1 MEQPRAEKCTDRRRA
16 YYWEQV
22 RQYCGR
28 YRDYHWPSME
38 LILNLVYTH
47 DVLTH
52 SLKAHTKF
60 GLSGSALNILTILHF
75 GTGMGYKQHE
85 LGSLLLVSRADV
97 TKVIDGLEKRGLVT
111 RSASQEDRRVKVI
124 RITKAGKTLV
134 QRIIP
139 LQNKESVRVTAGL
152 SAHEIGTLNK
162 LLAKLSAKI
171 TENGKAK

>member
-1 MEQPRAEKCTDRRRA
+1 
-16 YYWEQV
+16 
-22 RQYCGR
+22 
-28 YRDYHWPSME
+28 
-38 LILNLVYTH
+38 
-47 DVLTH
+47 
-52 SLKAHTKF
+52 
-60 GLSGSALNILTILHF
+60 
-75 GTGMGYKQHE
+75 MGYKQHE